1 MSDYTKLEE
10 DLKSQVLELKALV
23 EAGDMSEDE
32 YNELVEDITDSAK
45 ISGRIY
51 SGKWGKSLRAKNSK
65 SSSFLRQVCGYG
77 RTENS
82 KSNF

>member
-1 MSDYTKLEE
+1 MSDYTQIEE

-45 ISGRIY
+45 ISGRIGTEADAIMV
-51 SGKWGKSLRAKNSK
+51 GKVIDAVKLVASL
-65 SSSFLRQVCGYG
+65 V
-77 RTENS
+77 
-82 KSNF
+82 

>member
-23 EAGDMSEDE
+23 EAGDISEDE

-45 ISGRIY
+45 ISGRIGTEADAIMV
-51 SGKWGKSLRAKNSK
+51 GKVIDAVKLVASL
-65 SSSFLRQVCGYG
+65 V
-77 RTENS
+77 
-82 KSNF
+82 

>member
-1 MSDYTKLEE
+1 MSDYAQLEE

-45 ISGRIY
+45 IKSKIGTEADEIMV
-51 SGKWGKSLRAKNSK
+51 GKVIDAVKLVASL
-65 SSSFLRQVCGYG
+65 V
-77 RTENS
+77 
-82 KSNF
+82 